1 MSEEGIERFSLAA
14 QEPAAG
20 RLLVASPTLLDPNFA
35 DTVVLLLDHDEEGT
49 LGVVLNRPT
58 TVPVGSVLPGWA
70 DTVDDPP
77 VLFDGGPV
85 SADSALAV
93 ACVPVADGEDP
104 VGFRRLFGPT
114 GMVDLDTPMEVLAP
128 AMTRMRIFAGYAG
141 WGGGQLDAE
150 VEEGSW
156 YVVPAETADIFADA
170 PEDLWR
176 EVLRRQQGPLA
187 WVATMPLDPTR
198 N

>member
-1 MSEEGIERFSLAA
+1 MSEEGIDRFRLVA
-14 QEPAAG
+14 QDPAAG
-20 RLLVASPTLLDPNFA
+20 RLLVASPTLLDPNFVR
-35 DTVVLLLDHDEEGT
+35 TVVLLLDHDEEGT

-58 TVPVGSVLPGWA
+58 TVLVASVLPGWA

-85 SADSALAV
+85 SGDSALAV
-93 ACVPVADGEDP
+93 ACVPEVGREDP

-114 GMVDLDTPMEVLAP
+114 GMVDLDTPLEVLAP
-128 AMTRMRIFAGYAG
+128 AMTRMRTFAGYAG

-150 VEEGSW
+150 LEEGSW
-156 YVVPAETADIFADA
+156 YVVGAETADIFAESPA
-170 PEDLWR
+170 DLWR
-176 EVLRRQQGPLA
+176 QVLRRQRGDLA
-187 WVATMPLDPTR
+187 FVSTYPDDPSL

>member
-1 MSEEGIERFSLAA
+1 VGEEGIERFTLVA

-20 RLLVASPTLLDPNFA
+20 RLLVASPILLDPNFLR
-35 DTVVLLLDHDEEGT
+35 TVVLVLDHDGDGT

-58 TVPVGSVLPGWA
+58 TVPVASVLPGWA
-70 DTVDDPP
+70 DVVDDPP

-93 ACVPVADGEDP
+93 ACVPEAEGEDP

-114 GMVDLDTPMEVLAP
+114 GMVDLDTPREVLAP

-141 WGGGQLDAE
+141 WGGGQLEAE
-150 VEEGSW
+150 IDEGSW
-156 YVVPAETADIFADA
+156 YVVGAETADIFAES

-176 EVLRRQQGPLA
+176 QVLRRQHGPLA
-187 WVATMPLDPTR
+187 WVATMPTDPTR

>member
-1 MSEEGIERFSLAA
+1 VSEEGIERFTLAA

-20 RLLVASPTLLDPNFA
+20 RLLVASPSLVDPNFA
-35 DTVVLLLDHDEEGT
+35 RTVVLVLDHDEEGT

-58 TVPVGSVLPGWA
+58 AVPVASVLPGWA
-70 DTVDDPP
+70 DSVDDPP

-93 ACVPVADGEDP
+93 ACVPEAEGEDP

-114 GMVDLDTPMEVLAP
+114 GMVDLDTPLEVLAP

-141 WGGGQLDAE
+141 WGGGQLDRELA
-150 VEEGSW
+150 EGSW
-156 YVVPAETADIFADA
+156 YVLDAETADIFAA
-170 PEDLWR
+170 SPETLWR
-176 EVLRRQQGPLA
+176 EVLRRQHGPLA
-187 WVATMPLDPTR
+187 WVATMPTDPTR

>member
-1 MSEEGIERFSLAA
+1 VSEEGIERFTLVA

-20 RLLVASPTLLDPNFA
+20 RLLVASPILLDPNFVR
-35 DTVVLLLDHDEEGT
+35 TVVLLLDHDGDGT

-58 TVPVGSVLPGWA
+58 TVPVASVLPGWA
-70 DTVDDPP
+70 DVVDDPP

-93 ACVPVADGEDP
+93 ACVPEAEGEDP

-114 GMVDLDTPMEVLAP
+114 GMVDLDTPREVLAP

-141 WGGGQLDAE
+141 WGGGQLEAE
-150 VEEGSW
+150 IDEGSW
-156 YVVPAETADIFADA
+156 YVVVAETADIFAES

-176 EVLRRQQGPLA
+176 QVLRRQHGPLA
-187 WVATMPLDPTR
+187 WVATMPTDPTR

>member
-1 MSEEGIERFSLAA
+1 VSEEGIDRFRLVA
-14 QEPAAG
+14 QDPAAG
-20 RLLVASPTLLDPNFA
+20 RLLVASPTLLDPNFVR
-35 DTVVLLLDHDEEGT
+35 TVVLLLDHDEEGT

-58 TVPVGSVLPGWA
+58 TVPVASVLPGWA

-85 SADSALAV
+85 SGDSALAV
-93 ACVPVADGEDP
+93 ACVPEAGGEDP

-114 GMVDLDTPMEVLAP
+114 GMVDLDTPLEVLAP

-150 VEEGSW
+150 LAEGSW
-156 YVVPAETADIFADA
+156 YVVQAETADIFAESPA
-170 PEDLWR
+170 DLWSH
-176 EVLRRQQGPLA
+176 VLRRQRGPLA
-187 WVATMPLDPTR
+187 WVATMPLDPTH

>member
-1 MSEEGIERFSLAA
+1 MSEGGIERFTFAA

-20 RLLVASPTLLDPNFA
+20 RLLVASPTLLDPNFVR
-35 DTVVLLLDHDEEGT
+35 TVVLLLDHDGEGT

-58 TVPVGSVLPGWA
+58 TVPVASVLPGWA
-70 DTVDDPP
+70 DTVDEPP

-85 SADSALAV
+85 SGDSALAG
-93 ACVPVADGEDP
+93 ACVPEAGGEDP

-114 GMVDLDTPMEVLAP
+114 GMVDLDTPLEVLAP

-150 VEEGSW
+150 LEEGSW
-156 YVVPAETADIFADA
+156 YVVDAETADIFAPA
-170 PEDLWR
+170 PDELWR
-176 EVLRRQQGPLA
+176 QVLRRQRGPLA
-187 WVATMPLDPTR
+187 WVATMPLDPTH

>member
-1 MSEEGIERFSLAA
+1 MSEEGIERFTLVV

-20 RLLVASPTLLDPNFA
+20 RLLVASPALLDPNFVR
-35 DTVVLLLDHDEEGT
+35 TVVLLLDHDEEGT

-58 TVPVGSVLPGWA
+58 TVLVASVLPGWA
-70 DTVDDPP
+70 GTVDDPP

-85 SADSALAV
+85 SGDSALAV
-93 ACVPVADGEDP
+93 ACVPEADGEDP

-114 GMVDLDTPMEVLAP
+114 GMVDLDTPLEVLAP

-150 VEEGSW
+150 LEEGSW
-156 YVVPAETADIFADA
+156 YVVRAETADIFAPSPD
-170 PEDLWR
+170 DLWR
-176 EVLRRQQGPLA
+176 QVLRRQHGPLA
-187 WVATMPLDPTR
+187 WVATMPIDPGH

>member
-1 MSEEGIERFSLAA
+1 VSEGGIERFTLPA

-20 RLLVASPTLLDPNFA
+20 RLLVASPTLLDPNFVR
-35 DTVVLLLDHDEEGT
+35 TVVLLLDHDGEGT

-58 TVPVGSVLPGWA
+58 TVPVASVLPGWA
-70 DTVDDPP
+70 TTVDKPP

-85 SADSALAV
+85 SGDSALAV
-93 ACVPVADGEDP
+93 TCVPEAGEDP

-114 GMVDLDTPMEVLAP
+114 GMVDLDTPLEVLAP

-150 VEEGSW
+150 LEEGSW
-156 YVVPAETADIFADA
+156 YVVAAETADIFAEA
-170 PEDLWR
+170 PGELWR
-176 EVLRRQQGPLA
+176 QVLRRQRGPLA
-187 WVATMPLDPTR
+187 WVATMPLDPSH

>member
-1 MSEEGIERFSLAA
+1 MSEEGIERFSLVAHD
-14 QEPAAG
+14 PAAG
-20 RLLVASPTLLDPNFA
+20 RLLVAGPTLLDPNFVR
-35 DTVVLLLDHDEEGT
+35 TVVLLLDHDEEGT

-58 TVPVGSVLPGWA
+58 TVPVASVLPGWA

-93 ACVPVADGEDP
+93 ACVPESAEEDP

-114 GMVDLDTPMEVLAP
+114 GMVDLDTPLEVLAP
-128 AMTRMRIFAGYAG
+128 AMTRMRVFAGYAG

-150 VEEGSW
+150 IEEGSW
-156 YVVPAETADIFADA
+156 HVVEAETADIFATA

-176 EVLRRQQGPLA
+176 QVLRRQRGPLA
-187 WVATMPLDPTR
+187 WLATMPADPRR

>member
-1 MSEEGIERFSLAA
+1 VSEEGIERFTVGA

-20 RLLVASPTLLDPNFA
+20 RLLVASPTLLDPNFTR
-35 DTVVLLLDHDEEGT
+35 TVVLVLDHDDEGT

-58 TVPVGSVLPGWA
+58 TVPVASVLPGWA

-93 ACVPVADGEDP
+93 ACVPEAEGEDP

-114 GMVDLDTPMEVLAP
+114 GMVDLDTPLEVLAP

-150 VEEGSW
+150 LAEGSW
-156 YVVPAETADIFADA
+156 YVVGAETADIFAVS

-176 EVLRRQQGPLA
+176 RVLRRQHGPLA
-187 WVATMPLDPTR
+187 WVATMPLDPGH

>member
-1 MSEEGIERFSLAA
+1 VSEEGIDRFSFVA

-20 RLLVASPTLLDPNFA
+20 RLLVASPTLLDPNFVR
-35 DTVVLLLDHDEEGT
+35 TVVLLLDHDEEGT

-58 TVPVGSVLPGWA
+58 TVLVASVLPGWA
-70 DTVDDPP
+70 STVDDPP

-85 SADSALAV
+85 SGDSALAV
-93 ACVPVADGEDP
+93 ACVPEAGGEDP

-114 GMVDLDTPMEVLAP
+114 GMVDLDTPLEVLAP

-150 VEEGSW
+150 LEEGSW
-156 YVVPAETADIFADA
+156 YVVQAETADIFAESPD
-170 PEDLWR
+170 DLWR
-176 EVLRRQQGPLA
+176 HVLRRQHGPLA
-187 WVATMPLDPTR
+187 WIATMPLDPTH

>member
-1 MSEEGIERFSLAA
+1 VSAEGIENFSLEA
-14 QEPAAG
+14 QQPAAG
-20 RLLVASPTLLDPNFA
+20 RLLVASPTLHDPNFRR
-35 DTVVLLLDHDEEGT
+35 TVVLLLDHDEEGT

-58 TVPVGSVLPGWA
+58 TVPVASVLPGWA

-93 ACVPVADGEDP
+93 ACVPEAEGEDP

-114 GMVDLDTPMEVLAP
+114 GMVDLDTPLEVLAP

-141 WGGGQLDAE
+141 WGGGQLEAE
-150 VEEGSW
+150 LDEGSW
-156 YVVPAETADIFADA
+156 YVVAAETADIFAA
-170 PEDLWR
+170 SPEDLWR
-176 EVLRRQQGPLA
+176 QVLRRQHGPLA
-187 WVATMPLDPTR
+187 WVATMPTDPTR

>member
-1 MSEEGIERFSLAA
+1 MSEEGIDRFRLVA
-14 QEPAAG
+14 QDPAAG
-20 RLLVASPTLLDPNFA
+20 RLLVASPTLLDPNFVR
-35 DTVVLLLDHDEEGT
+35 TVVLLLEHEEAGT

-58 TVPVGSVLPGWA
+58 TVPVASVLPGWA

-85 SADSALAV
+85 SGDSALAV
-93 ACVPVADGEDP
+93 ACVPEAGGEDP

-114 GMVDLDTPMEVLAP
+114 GMVDLDTPLEVLAP

-150 VEEGSW
+150 LAEGSW
-156 YVVPAETADIFADA
+156 YVVQAETADIFAESPA
-170 PEDLWR
+170 DLWSH
-176 EVLRRQQGPLA
+176 VLRRQRGPLA
-187 WVATMPLDPTR
+187 WVATMPLDPTH

>member
-1 MSEEGIERFSLAA
+1 MDEEPRI
-14 QEPAAG
+14 G
-20 RLLVASPTLLDPNFA
+20 RLLVASPRLADPNFA
-35 DTVVLLLDHDEEGT
+35 RTVVLLLDHDDEGT

-58 TVPVGSVLPGWA
+58 TVPVASVLPGWA
-70 DTVDDPP
+70 ETVDDPP

-85 SADSALAV
+85 SGDSALAV
-93 ACVPVADGEDP
+93 ACVPEAGGEDP

-114 GMVDLDTPMEVLAP
+114 GMVDLDTPLEVLAP

-150 VEEGSW
+150 IEEGSW
-156 YVVPAETADIFADA
+156 YVVRAETADIFAES
-170 PEDLWR
+170 PGELWR
-176 EVLRRQQGPLA
+176 DVLRRQQGPLA
-187 WVATMPLDPTR
+187 WVATMPIDPTH

>member
-1 MSEEGIERFSLAA
+1 VSEGGIERFTLGP

-20 RLLVASPTLLDPNFA
+20 RLLVASPILLDPNFVR
-35 DTVVLLLDHDEEGT
+35 TVVLVLDHDEEGT

-58 TVPVGSVLPGWA
+58 TVPVASVLPGWA

-93 ACVPVADGEDP
+93 ACVPEAEGEDP

-114 GMVDLDTPMEVLAP
+114 GMVDLDTPLEVLAP

-150 VEEGSW
+150 LDEGSW
-156 YVVPAETADIFADA
+156 YVVQAETADIFVES
-170 PEDLWR
+170 PEELWR
-176 EVLRRQQGPLA
+176 QVLRRQPGPLA
-187 WVATMPLDPTR
+187 WVATMPTDPKH

>member
-1 MSEEGIERFSLAA
+1 VSEDFDRFTLVA

-35 DTVVLLLDHDEEGT
+35 RTVVLLLDHDDEGT
-49 LGVVLNRPT
+49 LGV
-58 TVPVGSVLPGWA
+58 
-70 DTVDDPP
+70 DPP

-85 SADSALAV
+85 SGDSALAV
-93 ACVPVADGEDP
+93 ACVPEADGEDP

-114 GMVDLDTPMEVLAP
+114 GMVDLDTPLEVLAP

-141 WGGGQLDAE
+141 WGGGQLEAE
-150 VEEGSW
+150 LEEGSW
-156 YVVPAETADIFADA
+156 YVVAAETADIFAES
-170 PEDLWR
+170 PGDLWR
-176 EVLRRQQGPLA
+176 DVLRRQRGPLA
-187 WVATMPLDPTR
+187 WVATMPPDPTH

>member
-1 MSEEGIERFSLAA
+1 VSEGIDRFRLAA

-20 RLLVASPTLLDPNFA
+20 RLLVASPSLLDPNFVR
-35 DTVVLLLDHDEEGT
+35 TVVLLLDHDEEGT

-58 TVPVGSVLPGWA
+58 TVLVASVLPGWA

-85 SADSALAV
+85 SGDSALAV
-93 ACVPVADGEDP
+93 ACVPEVGREDP

-114 GMVDLDTPMEVLAP
+114 GMVDLDTPLEVLAP

-150 VEEGSW
+150 LEEGSW
-156 YVVPAETADIFADA
+156 YVVGAETADIFAESPA
-170 PEDLWR
+170 DLWR
-176 EVLRRQQGPLA
+176 QVLRRQHGPLA
-187 WVATMPLDPTR
+187 WVATMPLDPTH

>member
-1 MSEEGIERFSLAA
+1 VSEGGIERFTFAA

-20 RLLVASPTLLDPNFA
+20 RLLVASPTLLDPNFVR
-35 DTVVLLLDHDEEGT
+35 TVVLLLDHDGEGT

-58 TVPVGSVLPGWA
+58 TVPVASVLPGWA
-70 DTVDDPP
+70 KTVDEPP

-85 SADSALAV
+85 SGDSALAV
-93 ACVPVADGEDP
+93 ACVPEVGEDP

-114 GMVDLDTPMEVLAP
+114 GMVDLDTPLEVLAP

-150 VEEGSW
+150 LEEGSW
-156 YVVPAETADIFADA
+156 YVVAAETADIFAEA
-170 PEDLWR
+170 PGELWR
-176 EVLRRQQGPLA
+176 QVLRRQRGPLA
-187 WVATMPLDPTR
+187 WVATMPLDPTH

>member
-1 MSEEGIERFSLAA
+1 MSEGIERFTMAA
-14 QEPAAG
+14 REPAAG

-35 DTVVLLLDHDEEGT
+35 RTVVLLLDHDDEGT

-58 TVPVGSVLPGWA
+58 TVPVASVLPGWA

-85 SADSALAV
+85 SGDSALAV
-93 ACVPVADGEDP
+93 ACVPESGGEDP

-114 GMVDLDTPMEVLAP
+114 GMVDLDTPLEVLAP

-141 WGGGQLDAE
+141 WGGGQLDLEIA
-150 VEEGSW
+150 EGSW
-156 YVVPAETADIFADA
+156 YVVAAETADIFAESPDG
-170 PEDLWR
+170 LWR
-176 EVLRRQQGPLA
+176 GVLRRQPGPLA
-187 WVATMPLDPTR
+187 WVASMPEDPR
-198 N
+198 HN

>member
-1 MSEEGIERFSLAA
+1 MSEDFDRFTLVAR
-14 QEPAAG
+14 EPAAG
-20 RLLVASPTLLDPNFA
+20 RLLVASPILLDPNFA
-35 DTVVLLLDHDEEGT
+35 RTVVLLLDHDDEGT

-58 TVPVGSVLPGWA
+58 TVLVASVLPGWA

-85 SADSALAV
+85 SGDSALAV
-93 ACVPVADGEDP
+93 ACVPEADGEDP

-114 GMVDLDTPMEVLAP
+114 GMVDLDTPLEVLAP

-141 WGGGQLDAE
+141 WGGGQLEAE
-150 VEEGSW
+150 IEEGSW
-156 YVVPAETADIFADA
+156 YVVAAETADIFAES
-170 PEDLWR
+170 PGDLWGA
-176 EVLRRQQGPLA
+176 VLRRQRGPLA
-187 WVATMPLDPTR
+187 WVATMPADPTR

>member
-1 MSEEGIERFSLAA
+1 VSEEGIERFSLTA

-20 RLLVASPTLLDPNFA
+20 RLLVASPVLLDPNFLR
-35 DTVVLLLDHDEEGT
+35 TVVLLLDHDEEGT

-58 TVPVGSVLPGWA
+58 TVPVASVLPGWA
-70 DTVDDPP
+70 EEVDDPP

-93 ACVPVADGEDP
+93 ACVPEASEDP

-114 GMVDLDTPMEVLAP
+114 GMVDLDTPLEVLAP

-150 VEEGSW
+150 IEEGSW
-156 YVVPAETADIFADA
+156 YVVPAETADIFAASPD
-170 PEDLWR
+170 DLWR
-176 EVLRRQQGPLA
+176 QVLRRQPGPLA
-187 WVATMPLDPTR
+187 WVSTMPIDPGR

>member
-1 MSEEGIERFSLAA
+1 MNDEGTERFTLVP

-20 RLLVASPTLLDPNFA
+20 RLLVASPTLLDPNFIR
-35 DTVVLLLDHDEEGT
+35 TVVLLLDHDEEGT

-58 TVPVGSVLPGWA
+58 TVPVASVLPGWA
-70 DTVDDPP
+70 DTVDEPP

-85 SADSALAV
+85 SGDSALAV
-93 ACVPVADGEDP
+93 ACVPEADGEDP

-114 GMVDLDTPMEVLAP
+114 GMVDLDTPLEVLAP

-150 VEEGSW
+150 LEEGSW
-156 YVVPAETADIFADA
+156 YVVRAETADIFSALPD
-170 PEDLWR
+170 DLWR
-176 EVLRRQQGPLA
+176 QVLRRQRGPLA
-187 WVATMPLDPTR
+187 WVATMPIDPR
-198 N
+198 HN

>member
-1 MSEEGIERFSLAA
+1 VSEEGIEPFRLAA
-14 QEPAAG
+14 HEPAAG
-20 RLLVASPTLLDPNFA
+20 RLLVASPTLLDPHFLR
-35 DTVVLLLDHDEEGT
+35 TVVLLLDHDEEGT

-58 TVPVGSVLPGWA
+58 TVPVASVLPGWA
-70 DTVDDPP
+70 EEVDDPP

-93 ACVPVADGEDP
+93 ACVPEVGEEDP

-114 GMVDLDTPMEVLAP
+114 GMVDLDTPLEVLAP

-141 WGGGQLDAE
+141 WRGGQLEAE
-150 VEEGSW
+150 IEEGSW
-156 YVVPAETADIFADA
+156 YVLPAETADIFATA
-170 PEDLWR
+170 PDELWR
-176 EVLRRQQGPLA
+176 QVLRRQPGPMA
-187 WVATMPLDPTR
+187 WVSTMPMDPTR